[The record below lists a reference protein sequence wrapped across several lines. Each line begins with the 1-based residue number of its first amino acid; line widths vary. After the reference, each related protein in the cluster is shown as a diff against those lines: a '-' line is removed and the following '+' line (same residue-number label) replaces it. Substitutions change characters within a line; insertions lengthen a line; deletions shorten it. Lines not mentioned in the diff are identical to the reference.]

1 MTCLLACPNGH
12 RWQGPAD
19 AVCPECGAAALA
31 EPKSRQTKHQALDET
46 LAPSINQSSTGRP
59 QPGQQHDDTFGSQT
73 SRAPVSSS
81 QIDQTF
87 GSAAHDADASLV
99 SESLAGGPLQGQQH
113 DQTLGSAAHD
123 EDASLVSESLAGSSR
138 PGQQDDQT
146 FGHDA
151 SHAPASS
158 SQIDQTLGSAAHD
171 EDASLVS
178 ESLAGR
184 PLQGQQDD
192 QTFGSEASRAP
203 AKPGVIDDTLGSASA
218 IVPPR
223 SKPPVSSI
231 DDTFVNDP
239 AAAGPRLAQQDET
252 YASEP
257 GRPAVP
263 PSVPP
268 KSKKP
273 ISAIDDTF
281 VNDPA
286 AAGPRLAQQDETFGS
301 DAGRLLV
308 GGMDDTFA
316 SASALAPPRS
326 KPPAGHERTLPN
338 EPSAS
343 GPVSQDDATFV
354 SDESRAPATPRRKP
368 PTGHEHT
375 LPNEPSAS
383 GPVSQNDETFVGEG
397 SQQPRSGSRTAPP
410 SASGGAS
417 GSRTA
422 PVSAHEETLAPPA
435 AASRATVRHGPAA
448 VKRTQSIPGYEIL
461 GTLGRG
467 GMGVVYKARQVK
479 LNRLVALKMILSA
492 NHAGPED
499 LARFRLEAEA
509 VARLQHP
516 NIVQVFEV
524 GEHDGRPYC
533 ALELVDG
540 GSMQDLLK
548 KEPPTTRIAAEMVE
562 ILARAVDHAH
572 RHGIVH
578 RDLKPGNILLGARK
592 PVEEPTAISSKKTAV
607 QPPEG
612 SSAPLVL
619 KITDFGL
626 AKRIDTDIHQ
636 TGTGS
641 VLGTPAYMAPEQAA
655 GRTREIGPAADIY
668 ALGAILY
675 DLLTGKPPL
684 RGESVVDTLQ
694 LVQTVEPVPPRRL
707 QPKVPADLETICLK
721 CLQKQASSR
730 YASAEALADD
740 LRRFLNGEPIIARPV
755 AAWERGIK
763 WARRRPAAAALL
775 AVSCAAALGLA
786 GGGWAYA
793 RLENQRADEALRLRA
808 EANEQRDQAIANKKT
823 ADEQRDQAITN
834 KQIAEDNFRHARA
847 AVELMLTRVGQEK
860 LANEPRMEKVRRDL
874 LAGALDFYQRFLKE
888 RGNDPLLRWE
898 TARAFQ
904 RVGDIHEMLGED
916 KEAEDAYRSSNKM
929 LAELQA
935 QAPDNVDYRRE
946 HATTLNNLGNLLNKN
961 GRLLEAEQTYNDAMA
976 LRRPLTEP
984 DDRRELA
991 ALDNNLATL
1000 LQTRHQFAQAEQA
1013 ERRALA
1019 TLDKL
1024 IVDFPQQPQYRQE
1037 QARCLG
1043 NLGELLAKT
1052 GRLTDAEKALE
1063 SSRATFQQL
1072 VDKSP
1077 AVADYRVELAMS
1089 SDRVANL
1096 LRDTQRRKAEAAYRQ
1111 GLSLREQLAA
1121 DFPTVPAYRQAL
1133 ASSHN
1138 NLAIFLQGAGK
1149 QTAAD
1154 QAYRDAVAVQEKLVA
1169 DFPRIPA
1176 FRRDLASSLSNRAIL
1191 LQQTNRP
1198 AEAEK
1203 AYRDA
1208 LDRQQRLAAEFP
1220 QAPEYRQD
1228 LASTLLNFTVTLETT
1243 QRPAEAEEVCRKGMA
1258 LREKLVA
1265 DFPKVPAYRQ
1275 ELGRGAL
1282 QLGTLYQLHG
1292 KPKEADEE
1300 YGKAV
1305 DVFAQ
1310 LAERWPDVPDY
1321 RHELAVVLQNRA
1333 QLLQANKRG
1342 AEAEPE
1348 LRRAAE
1354 LLARLAEDLPSVPA
1368 YRQEQARALNE
1379 LAIALSAGGRR
1390 TDAQAKWIQA
1400 IALQEKLVAEFP
1412 DQPVYKQ
1419 ELARS
1424 LSNRGILEVRLGQND
1439 RAEESFARSE
1449 KLLQELTS
1457 KHPNVLAPWQDLIN
1471 SQQNLA
1477 NLLTALDRREAD
1489 GAWERLISSQKSRA
1503 KLVPGD
1509 PALAVE
1515 LARSLVAAGEFFEKR
1530 GQNPKAA
1537 TCFASAEA
1545 EYRALLKKDPAQVAW
1560 RQGLGRTLL
1569 ALAEFQIASD
1579 DDAAAAKTVR
1589 ELVPLIPL
1597 DGPDVLRAAGVL
1609 CKCAEFIAKDSKL
1622 AKEERSKREQAYFTE
1637 AVGVLRQAVAAGYRD
1652 VPAFKSAQALDPL
1665 RQRADVQ
1672 KLLAEMDK
1680 PTKKP

>member
-1 MTCLLACPNGH
+1 MTSLLSCRNGH
-12 RWQGPAD
+12 HWEGPAD
-19 AVCPECGAAALA
+19 AVCPECGAAA
-31 EPKSRQTKHQALDET
+31 EPQSRQTKQQAVDET
-46 LAPSINQSSTGRP
+46 LAPSLNQSSTGRP
-59 QPGQQHDDTFGSQT
+59 QH
-73 SRAPVSSS
+73 
-81 QIDQTF
+81 DQTF
-87 GSAAHDADASLV
+87 GERGRVSAPRTDDNTLGSASNDDDASLV
-99 SESLAGGPLQGQQH
+99 SESLAGKPAQQDDRTFGERDRASAPRTADDH
-113 DQTLGSAAHD
+113 TLGSAAKD
-123 EDASLVSESLAGSSR
+123 DDASLVSESLAGK
-138 PGQQDDQT
+138 PPPVAQDD
-146 FGHDA
+146 H
-151 SHAPASS
+151 
-158 SQIDQTLGSAAHD
+158 TLGT
-171 EDASLVS
+171 VS
-178 ESLAGR
+178 
-184 PLQGQQDD
+184 P
-192 QTFGSEASRAP
+192 
-203 AKPGVIDDTLGSASA
+203 V
-218 IVPPR
+218 VPPK

-239 AAAGPRLAQQDET
+239 AAVGPRFSQQDQTLGSESLRPRASITDET
-252 YASEP
+252 SASAIVPPKSKSTARPNAHDDQTLNTEP
-257 GRPAVP
+257 GRPAAPP
-263 PSVPP
+263 PSAYDATLISVSGVSEKPKTAPP
-268 KSKKP
+268 GKP
-273 ISAIDDTF
+273 APVQQDATFGSAAELLASVTDDTF
-281 VNDPA
+281 
-286 AAGPRLAQQDETFGS
+286 G
-301 DAGRLLV
+301 
-308 GGMDDTFA
+308 
-316 SASALAPPRS
+316 SASAVAPPKAPVS
-326 KPPAGHERTLPN
+326 QEHTLAN

-354 SDESRAPATPRRKP
+354 SEESRAATPPRRKP
-368 PTGHEHT
+368 PATHGKT
-375 LPNEPSAS
+375 LADAPSAS
-383 GPVSQNDETFVGEG
+383 GPVSQDDETFVNEPSGG
-397 SQQPRSGSRTAPP
+397 PSSGSRTSPP
-410 SASGGAS
+410 SAGSS

-422 PVSAHEETLAPPA
+422 PVSAHEETLAPPS
-435 AASRATVRHGPAA
+435 AASRATVRHGPPS
-448 VKRTQSIPGYEIL
+448 VKRAEAIPGYEIL

-492 NHAGPED
+492 AHAGPED
-499 LARFRLEAEA
+499 LARFQLEAEA

-524 GEHDGRPYC
+524 GKHDGRPYC

-540 GSMQDLLK
+540 GSLQDLLK
-548 KEPPTTRIAAEMVE
+548 KEPPGLRTAAEMVE

-578 RDLKPGNILLGARK
+578 RDLKPGNVLLGARK
-592 PVEEPTAISSKKTAV
+592 PAEESTAVSSKKTAIA
-607 QPPEG
+607 PPHG
-612 SSAPLVL
+612 SSEPPLVL

-655 GRTREIGPAADIY
+655 GRNREIGPPADIY

-675 DLLTGKPPL
+675 DLLVGKPPL

-694 LVQTVEPVPPRRL
+694 LVQTVEPVAPRKL
-707 QPKVPADLETICLK
+707 QPKVPRDLETICLK
-721 CLQKQASSR
+721 CLQKAPASR

-740 LRRFLNGEPIIARPV
+740 LRRFLNGEPILARPV
-755 AAWERGIK
+755 PAWERAAK

-775 AVSCAAALGLA
+775 VVSCAAAIALA
-786 GGGWAYA
+786 VGGWAYA
-793 RLENQRADEALRLRA
+793 RLETERATEALRLRG
-808 EANEQRDQAIANKKT
+808 EANEQRDQAVANKKT
-823 ADEQRDQAITN
+823 ADRERDQAIRN
-834 KQIAEDNFRHARA
+834 KEIAEDNFRHARE

-898 TARAFQ
+898 TARAYQ

-916 KEAEDAYRSSNKM
+916 DEAETAYRASNGLLTK
-929 LAELQA
+929 LQEES
-935 QAPDNVDYRRE
+935 PDNADYRRD

-961 GRLLEAEQTYNDAMA
+961 GRLKEAEQAYSDAMA
-976 LRRPLTEP
+976 LRGPLTTAA
-984 DDRRELA
+984 DRREQA
-991 ALDNNLATL
+991 TLDNNLATL

-1013 ERRALA
+1013 QRRALA
-1019 TLDKL
+1019 VLGQL
-1024 IVDFPQQPQYRQE
+1024 IADLPQQPQYRQE

-1052 GRLTDAEKALE
+1052 GRLADAAKALE
-1063 SSRATFQQL
+1063 SSRDTLQQL
-1072 VDKSP
+1072 AAKNPTVT
-1077 AVADYRVELAMS
+1077 DYRVELAAS
-1089 SDRVANL
+1089 SDRLGNL
-1096 LRDTQRRKAEAAYRQ
+1096 WRDSQPRKAEVAYRRAL
-1111 GLSLREQLAA
+1111 GLREELVA

-1138 NLAIFLQGAGK
+1138 NLAIALQAAGK
-1149 QTAAD
+1149 QPAAD
-1154 QAYRDAVAVQEKLVA
+1154 QAYRDALAVQEKLVA

-1176 FRRDLASSLSNRAIL
+1176 FRRELASSLNNRGIL

-1208 LDRQQRLAAEFP
+1208 LARQEKLADEFP

-1228 LASTLLNFTVTLETT
+1228 QASALINLTVTLEAT
-1243 QRPAEAEEVCRKGMA
+1243 QRPTEAEEACKKGLA

-1265 DFPKVPAYRQ
+1265 DSPRVPAYRQ

-1292 KPKEADEE
+1292 KPKEAAEE

-1305 DVFAQ
+1305 AVFTE

-1333 QLLQANKRG
+1333 QLLQATKRG

-1348 LRRAAE
+1348 LRRAAD
-1354 LLARLAEDLPSVPA
+1354 LLGALAEELPGVPA

-1379 LAIALSAGGRR
+1379 LAIVLSTGEHR
-1390 TDAQAKWIQA
+1390 TEAQAKWAQA
-1400 IALQEKLVAEFP
+1400 IALQEKLAAEFP

-1439 RAEESFARSE
+1439 KAEESFGRSE
-1449 KLLQELTS
+1449 KQLQELTT
-1457 KHPNVLAPWQDLIN
+1457 KYPNVLAVWQDLIN
-1471 SQQNLA
+1471 TQQNLA
-1477 NLLTALDRREAD
+1477 NLLNALGRREAEA
-1489 GAWERLISSQKSRA
+1489 AWERLIASQKSLA
-1503 KLVPGD
+1503 KLVPND
-1509 PALAVE
+1509 PSLTVKLAQG
-1515 LARSLVAAGEFFEKR
+1515 LVAAGEFFEKR
-1530 GQNPKAA
+1530 GQNSKAA
-1537 TCFASAEA
+1537 TCFANAEA
-1545 EYRALLKKDPAQVAW
+1545 EYRALVKKDPKQLAW

-1569 ALAEFQIASD
+1569 AQAEFQIGSD
-1579 DDAAAAKTVR
+1579 DDAAAAKAIR

-1609 CKCAEFIAKDSKL
+1609 CKCAELVAKDSKL
-1622 AKEERSKREQAYFTE
+1622 AKEERSKREQAYLTE

-1652 VPAFKSAQALDPL
+1652 VPAFKSAAALDPL

-1672 KLLAEMDK
+1672 KLLAEMEK
-1680 PTKKP
+1680 PKKP